1 MGETARALA
10 TKDTRVHDFIW
21 QITIKRVASGTSNDY
36 SKFVTQLE
44 EIAASFA
51 ERKKKNCP
59 GNANLLK
66 PAFMLS
72 ALPAAMPG

>member
-10 TKDTRVHDFIW
+10 TQDARAHDFIG
-21 QITIKRVASGTSNDY
+21 QITIKLVASGTSNDY
-36 SKFVTQLE
+36 SKFVTQFE

-51 ERKKKNCP
+51 ERKKKCP

-72 ALPAAMPG
+72 ALPAAMPS